1 MRLNI
6 NNISEMYKNGEKI
19 SAITAYDF
27 TFASLADS
35 VGFPIILVGD
45 SLGQVALGYD
55 STVPVTMSDMLIHV
69 KSVVRGAKKSLI
81 IADMPFMSYQS
92 DISDAISNAGRLIK
106 EGGAQSVKLEGGA
119 KIANTV
125 AKIVDCGI
133 PVMGH
138 IGLTPQSVN
147 QLGGY
152 KVQGKS
158 EKEKE
163 KLIADAKAIESAGAY
178 SIVLELIK
186 SDLAE
191 EITKEISIPTIG
203 IGSGPNCSGQIQVI
217 HDVLGLSLGE
227 SYKHSR
233 QYLDLRKS
241 VPEALKQYL
250 KDSNSGDFPSFK
262 ESF

>member
-125 AKIVDCGI
+125 AKVVDCGI

-163 KLIADAKAIESAGAY
+163 KLIADAKAIENAGAY

-250 KDSNSGDFPSFK
+250 KDTNSGDYPSSK

>member
-6 NNISEMYKNGEKI
+6 NNISEMYKKGGKI
-19 SAITAYDF
+19 SAITAYDY
-27 TFASLADS
+27 TFGKIADS

-45 SLGQVALGYD
+45 SLGQVSLGYD
-55 STVPVTMSDMLIHV
+55 STVPVTMSDMLMHV
-69 KSVVRGAKKSLI
+69 KSVVRASKRSLI
-81 IADMPFMSYQS
+81 VVDMPFMSYQT

-106 EGGAQSVKLEGGA
+106 EGGAQSVKLEGGEKVA
-119 KIANTV
+119 TTV
-125 AKIVDCGI
+125 ARIVDCGI

-163 KLIADAKAIESAGAY
+163 QLVVDAKAIENAGAY
-178 SIVLELIK
+178 SIVLELVK

-241 VPEALKQYL
+241 IPEALKQYL
-250 KDSNSGDFPSFK
+250 KDSNSGDFPSSK

>member
-81 IADMPFMSYQS
+81 IADMPFMSYQA

-250 KDSNSGDFPSFK
+250 KDSNSGDFPSSK